1 MSSRQS
7 GATRDLSHK
16 VDFSPFGRRP
26 LVRDDRF
33 AKKTSFGV
41 NCYIIA
47 NIFERNLNSF
57 LFLPEDYVLF
67 LQGKN
72 EPEATAGSVD
82 NGDCATMELDRVL
95 YNGKSK
101 TSAAHTS

>member
-1 MSSRQS
+1 MTRKSSVNVILYLQNV
-7 GATRDLSHK
+7 ATRNLSHK
-16 VDFSPFGRRP
+16 
-26 LVRDDRF
+26 VRDDRF

-57 LFLPEDYVLF
+57 LFLPEDYVLL
-67 LQGKN
+67 LQGEN

-82 NGDCATMELDRVL
+82 NGDCATVELDRVL
-95 YNGKSK
+95 YNGKSQA
-101 TSAAHTS
+101 SATHTS